1 MIDEAAVLR
10 AGTPTDTGL
19 LMDDKHYVAVARTED
34 VPPGKVLAVELDG
47 LSILLCHS
55 NGQIFAVENKC
66 SHADERLECGRMKA
80 GWIACPL
87 HGARFRLDSGTP
99 MNPPATQSIRTFGL
113 RIVGDVVEIE
123 TAGAM

>member
-1 MIDEAAVLR
+1 MDE
-10 AGTPTDTGL
+10 
-19 LMDDKHYVAVARTED
+19 KYFVAVARVED
-34 VPPGKVLAVELDG
+34 IPPGQVLAIERGG

-66 SHADERLECGRMKA
+66 SHADEKLECGRMKS

-87 HGARFRLDSGTP
+87 HGARFRLDSGVP
-99 MNPPATQSIRTFGL
+99 MNPPATQPIRTFDL
-113 RIVGDVVEIE
+113 RVVGDVVEIE